1 MSRYRI
7 LIASLLALAFLCGCE
22 KEQAAA
28 PKAAPKAAAKPPA
41 KAAPPSGT
49 AAAAAVSP
57 PPDDVKLVYVVAGR
71 RDPFVPLVGKKVA
84 AFSDNPL
91 ESFDL
96 VQFRIKGLVIGL
108 GEPKV
113 LVTSPDGKS
122 HILKKGDLI
131 GKNGGEI
138 VEINRTKILVR
149 EQIQDFT
156 GKKKTTIQEIPVPV
170 QEGV

>member
-1 MSRYRI
+1 MRRYEI

-41 KAAPPSGT
+41 KAAPPSS
-49 AAAAAVSP
+49 ASSAAVPSP
-57 PPDDVKLVYVVAGR
+57 APVDVKVVYVAAGR

-96 VQFRIKGLVIGL
+96 VQFRVKGLVIGL

-113 LVTSPDGKS
+113 LVTSPDGKN
-122 HILKKGDLI
+122 HILKKGDQI
-131 GKNGGEI
+131 GKNSGEI
-138 VEINRTKILVR
+138 IEINRAKILVR